1 MNTSGAPVR
10 KHRIDAAGAGL
21 LILVSIL
28 LGLNQVAV
36 KLVNAGMNPVFQAG
50 LRSAAAIAPVLIWA
64 VWQRRKL
71 SVTDGSLL
79 PGLLCGLIFSVE
91 FFLLFQAIEFT
102 TVARSSVMLY
112 TMPVWLAA
120 AAHFLIPGE
129 KMTANRALGLAFAV
143 LGVIVALL
151 GNGRN
156 SGAGQHALTGDLMA
170 IGAALCW
177 TAIALA
183 ARVTKLAKSTPEMQ
197 LLYQITVSAPVLLA
211 ASVFHAPAF
220 REMTPLLWGLFAF
233 QVLGIVTFCF
243 MLWFWILKVYPA
255 SDMASFAFLTP
266 LFGVFFG
273 WLILGE
279 PLTANVLVALV
290 LVGAGIWLVN
300 RRGKVKVGKA

>member
-1 MNTSGAPVR
+1 MNSPAPPLR
-10 KHRIDAAGAGL
+10 KSRIDANGAML
-21 LILVSIL
+21 LVLVSVL
-28 LGLNQVAV
+28 LGMNQVAV

-50 LRSAAAIAPVLIWA
+50 MRSAFAIVPVLGWA
-64 VWQRRKL
+64 LWQRRKL
-71 SVTDGSLL
+71 SVGDGSLL
-79 PGLLCGLIFSVE
+79 PGLFCGVVFSLE

-120 AAHFLIPGE
+120 FAHFLIPGE
-129 KMTANRALGLAFAV
+129 KMTTNRALGLLCA
-143 LGVIVALL
+143 LTGVAVALL
-151 GNGRN
+151 GNGKN
-156 SGAGQHALTGDLMA
+156 SGAGENALLGDFMA

-183 ARVTKLAKSTPEMQ
+183 ARITKLSKSTPEMQ
-197 LLYQITVSAPVLLA
+197 LLYQIVVSAPILLA
-211 ASVFHAPAF
+211 VSAFYAPAF
-220 REMTPLLWGLFAF
+220 REMTPLLWVLFAF
-233 QVLGIVTFCF
+233 QVLGIVTFAF

-266 LFGVFFG
+266 VFGVFFG
-273 WLILGE
+273 WFILGE

-300 RRGKVKVGKA
+300 RRGKQPLQ

>member
-1 MNTSGAPVR
+1 MNSPAAPLR
-10 KHRIDAAGAGL
+10 KSRIDANGAML
-21 LILVSIL
+21 LLLVSVL
-28 LGLNQVAV
+28 LGMNQVMV

-50 LRSAAAIAPVLIWA
+50 MRSAFAILPVLGWA
-64 VWQRRKL
+64 LWQRRKL
-71 SVTDGSLL
+71 SVSDGSLL
-79 PGLLCGLIFSVE
+79 PGLFCGVVFSLE

-129 KMTANRALGLAFAV
+129 RMTRNRALGLACAIS
-143 LGVIVALL
+143 GVAVALL
-151 GNGRN
+151 GNGKDARV
-156 SGAGQHALTGDLMA
+156 GEFALAGDLMA

-183 ARVTKLAKSTPEMQ
+183 ARITRLSKSSPEMQ
-197 LLYQITVSAPVLLA
+197 LLYQIVVSAPILLA
-211 ASVFHAPAF
+211 VSVFYAPAF
-220 REMTPLLWGLFAF
+220 REMTPLLWGLFGF
-233 QVLGIVTFCF
+233 QVLGIVTFSF

-266 LFGVFFG
+266 LFGVLFG

-279 PLTANVLVALV
+279 PLTLNIIIALIMVA
-290 LVGAGIWLVN
+290 AGIWLVN
-300 RRGKVKVGKA
+300 RRLRVLAG